1 MNLTQAIEHANA
13 FTFPGFLTDD
23 DSLTAERQ
31 GNEEAISLLADAW
44 RTAPAGQEPFSFDLV
59 RQLAD
64 RNRDVCDRYGIE
76 RLANVAGLN
85 LSRRL
90 SDEDLVRSVAALQHR
105 PVAEVTKTAGPTL
118 QDLGIAYIEA
128 PVSGI
133 VCGIDLETTSRNP
146 DRGYIINVGL
156 EFVRLA
162 PDGHADKG
170 YAAFCGLPEMYR
182 EQGVPLE
189 RIHHITWD
197 MLEGKR
203 PFRENAKLQKALL
216 AALETFPFMA
226 HNASFEDS
234 WLMLNLDG
242 YAEGRKA
249 GRIVPIDTRDICRR
263 IDPEYR
269 TLPHDSRPAALESW
283 ARRRGTLASD
293 ESERHLGLE
302 DVDLMFRTV
311 EAEFSERN
319 MFPGQ
324 AEAHEAEQ
332 EKKPRRKKK

>member
-31 GNEEAISLLADAW
+31 NNEEAISLLSDAW
-44 RTAPAGQEPFSFDLV
+44 KSAPPGQEPFSFDLV

-64 RNRDVCDRYGIE
+64 RNREVCDRYGID
-76 RLANVAGLN
+76 RLDNVAGLN
-85 LSRRL
+85 LSRHL
-90 SDEDLVRSVAALQHR
+90 SDEDLVRSVAVLQHR
-105 PVAEVTKTAGPTL
+105 PASEVAKTAGPTL

-156 EFVRLA
+156 EFVKLA
-162 PDGHADKG
+162 PNGQADKG
-170 YAAFCGLPEMYR
+170 YAAYCGLPEMYQER
-182 EQGVPLE
+182 GVPLE
-189 RIHHITWD
+189 RIHHITWKD
-197 MLEGKR
+197 LEGKK

-234 WLMLNLDG
+234 WLWLNLDG

-249 GRIVPIDTRDICRR
+249 GRITPIDTRDICRR
-263 IDPEYR
+263 VDPEYR
-269 TLPHDSRPAALESW
+269 SLPHDSRPAALESW
-283 ARRRGTLASD
+283 ARRRGTLQAD

-302 DVDLMFRTV
+302 DVDLMIRTV
-311 EAEFSERN
+311 EAEFNERN

-324 AEAHEAEQ
+324 AEAREKEQ
-332 EKKPRRKKK
+332 RRKRK

>member
-1 MNLTQAIEHANA
+1 MNLSQAIEHANA
-13 FTFPGFLTDD
+13 FTFPGFLVDD
-23 DSLTAERQ
+23 ESLTAERQ
-31 GNEEAISLLADAW
+31 SNEEAISLLMDAW
-44 RTAPAGQEPFSFDLV
+44 KSAPAGREPFSFDLV

-64 RNRDVCDRYGIE
+64 RNRDVCDRYGID
-76 RLANVAGLN
+76 RLANVTGLN
-85 LSRRL
+85 LARHL
-90 SDEDLVRSVAALQHR
+90 SDADLVNSVACLQHR
-105 PVAEVTKTAGPTL
+105 DPADVAKTAGPTL
-118 QDLGIAYIEA
+118 QDLGIAYVEA

-146 DRGYIINVGL
+146 DRGYILNVGL

-162 PDGHADKG
+162 PHGRADKG
-170 YAAFCGLPEMYR
+170 YAAYCGIPDLYEER
-182 EQGVPLE
+182 GVPLE
-189 RIHHITWD
+189 RVHHITWK
-197 MLEGKR
+197 MIEGKK
-203 PFRENAKLQKALL
+203 PFRENAQLQKALL
-216 AALETFPFMA
+216 ASLETFPYMA

-263 IDPEYR
+263 CDPDYR

-283 ARRRGTLASD
+283 ARRRGTLKAD

-302 DVDLMFRTV
+302 DVDLMIRTV

-324 AEAHEAEQ
+324 QAEDSGKRKRTKA
-332 EKKPRRKKK
+332 KRRS